1 MPLKTAKVFD
11 AGRIA
16 KRVPPRTSPTAFFAR
31 HVAYVHEVE
40 PQAFHP
46 TSSGGELVLHQAATA
61 EGFDVVFPILHG
73 PNDEDGTDQGVLKLA
88 GIACVGSSVLG
99 SAVCM
104 DKVITKAVLAS
115 PRSVFRCL

>member
-1 MPLKTAKVFD
+1 M
-11 AGRIA
+11 
-16 KRVPPRTSPTAFFAR
+16 
-31 HVAYVHEVE
+31 E
-40 PQAFHP
+40 PQALHP
-46 TSSGGELVLHQAATA
+46 TGSGGELVLHQAATA

-73 PNDEDGTDQGVLKLA
+73 PNGEDGTVQGMLKFA